1 MGNCFSKRT
10 KQLDHIKTKSNS
22 NLNSNSSL
30 IIHNK
35 KEPLLKFYSF
45 STTTID
51 ILKKNHYIQI
61 ELYDEYLML
70 YNIDTS
76 KKKQVFYYSILR
88 WFNTQ
93 NNLFG
98 FEMDDNKQYIFNVQS
113 INSKLITN
121 TLSKLTHELKDYIDT
136 L

>member
-1 MGNCFSKRT
+1 MGNCFSKRKNQSNIT
-10 KQLDHIKTKSNS
+10 SKSNP
-22 NLNSNSSL
+22 SL
-30 IIHNK
+30 IISDK
-35 KEPLLKFYSF
+35 KDPLLKFYSF
-45 STTTID
+45 STTTVD

-70 YNIDTS
+70 HNIDTS
-76 KKKQVFYYSILR
+76 KKKQIFYYSILR

-98 FEMDDNKQYIFNVQS
+98 FEMNDNKHYIFNVQS

-121 TLSKLTHELKDYIDT
+121 TLSKLTHELKDYIDQ